1 MGVSLGV
8 AGPRDRLM
16 VLAAA
21 VLFST
26 GGAAVK
32 ACSLNGW
39 QIASFRSGFA
49 ALALFALLPA
59 ARRRWTRL
67 TWAVGLAYA
76 GTMVLYVVA
85 NKMTT
90 AANTIFLQDTAPLY
104 VLLLSP
110 LLLGEPGRRRDL
122 LFMLI
127 LAAGMSL
134 FFVGAQTATAT
145 APRPVLG
152 NVVALGAGV
161 CWALTLMGLRR
172 LGRSG
177 QGDGASAAVA
187 CGNVIACLAVL
198 PLALPIGPSTASD
211 WASIAFLGLFQI
223 ALAYVFLTRGMRRVP
238 ALEASLLLL
247 VEPVLNPIWAFFA
260 HREVPTSWA
269 MLGGAIVLG
278 ATTLKAILDDRSP
291 SISPRQRHS
300 PPQPGAV
307 EVNTLEAK
315 ISRREDD

>member
-1 MGVSLGV
+1 MVSLHES

-21 VLFST
+21 LLFST

-32 ACSLNGW
+32 ACSLSGW
-39 QIASFRSGFA
+39 QIASFRSGLA
-49 ALALFALLPA
+49 ALALLALMPA

-67 TWAVGLAYA
+67 TWAVGVAYA

-104 VLLLSP
+104 ILVLSP

-122 LFMLI
+122 GFMLI
-127 LAAGMSL
+127 LAVGMSL
-134 FFVGAQTATAT
+134 FFVGSQPATVT
-145 APRPVLG
+145 APRPMLG
-152 NVVALGAGV
+152 NVLALCAGI
-161 CWALTLMGLRR
+161 CWALTLIGLRW

-177 QGDGASAAVA
+177 QGEGAPAAVA
-187 CGNVIACLAVL
+187 CGNLIACLAVL
-198 PLALPIGPSTASD
+198 PLAFPVGPSTAGD
-211 WASIAFLGLFQI
+211 WASIVFLGVFQI

-247 VEPVLNPIWAFFA
+247 IEPVLNPIWAFFA
-260 HREVPTSWA
+260 HREVPTIWA

-278 ATTLKAILDDRSP
+278 TTAVKTLLDERLS
-291 SISPRQRHS
+291 S
-300 PPQPGAV
+300 
-307 EVNTLEAK
+307 
-315 ISRREDD
+315 